1 MYVAAIWY
9 LAIYQLVLK
18 APEFLVA
25 MKTGLGH
32 VSFLGNPYYSPSF
45 PWQAVWKM
53 PAGAAALMLGKP
65 MTHKKWS
72 GPAISRPFLG
82 GWFLR
87 GIGGGNAGPLRI
99 SHELRNYT
107 HKPWKEV
114 NKQTPE
120 KPKNPLIRELKIV
133 FIQVFELSY

>member
-32 VSFLGNPYYSPSF
+32 VSFSGNLLFTKLPLTSGVKNA
-45 PWQAVWKM
+45 WA
-53 PAGAAALMLGKP
+53 AAALMLGKP
-65 MTHKKWS
+65 MTRKKWS

-87 GIGGGNAGPLRI
+87 GIGGGNAGPLRFTMNFG
-99 SHELRNYT
+99 SHAQALEGG
-107 HKPWKEV
+107 E
-114 NKQTPE
+114 
-120 KPKNPLIRELKIV
+120 
-133 FIQVFELSY
+133 